1 MIDYMLFYVQ
11 CFEHS
16 PLLRYV
22 HHEGF
27 RDEEF
32 ISFPRSSEYEIRL
45 VEMDNILYLQRV
57 RLLLPAIL
65 NEN

>member
-1 MIDYMLFYVQ
+1 MLYYVQ

-22 HHEGF
+22 DYSGL

-32 ISFPRSSEYEIRL
+32 ISFPKSEKYETNLI
-45 VEMDNILYLQRV
+45 EMDELQYLQRV
-57 RLLLPAIL
+57 RFLLPAML

>member
-16 PLLRYV
+16 PLVRYV

-27 RDEEF
+27 RDDEF
-32 ISFPRSSEYEIRL
+32 ISFPRSETYDTRL
-45 VEMDNILYLQRV
+45 GEMDDVQYVKRL

-65 NEN
+65 TEN

>member
-22 HHEGF
+22 HREGF
-27 RDEEF
+27 REEEF
-32 ISFPRSSEYEIRL
+32 ISFPRSGEYETRL
-45 VEMDNILYLQRV
+45 NQMDDVLYLQRV